1 MYLSKE
7 MWNTKFADVCML
19 LTFCWHRPHHWRS
32 GGVMECRNL
41 GVGGKK
47 KGNCTLKS
55 TDVRALCMLSSLNI
69 VTFDTKLQEVCATES
84 QLGLWVL
91 VISYCIISYHE
102 LSALNQYI
110 SPTCSVSVGAWTRL
124 TGSTVGKGI
133 IKGLVGVKG
142 HQRHNWG
149 RVFPSSLI
157 FLQN

>member
-1 MYLSKE
+1 MKYKIC
-7 MWNTKFADVCML
+7 WCVYVIDIL
-19 LTFCWHRPHHWRS
+19 LAQTSSLEKWGCDGMQKPQ
-32 GGVMECRNL
+32 E
-41 GVGGKK
+41 GGKK

-55 TDVRALCMLSSLNI
+55 TDIRALCMLSSLNI

-110 SPTCSVSVGAWTRL
+110 SPTRGVSVGAWTRL
-124 TGSTVGKGI
+124 SGSTMGKGI